1 MQLPEFKDVDALSLD
16 ERLRKRDRRRLM
28 LAGVAAIALHVG
40 TACAIAFAPAVKP
53 VEPPGEMEISID
65 LEPAMMSAESASAGE
80 AAASAPQAETPP
92 VPDPVEEV
100 AEETPPEP
108 APPEPTPP
116 EPEEVVE
123 PPPPE
128 PPPPEPVPE
137 PVEEVVQPEPIPEP
151 LPEPTPE
158 PLPEPPKEIV
168 EAEPPPPAEAAEVV
182 LPPRPKAKP
191 KPVVKPKVE
200 RAEKV
205 EKPVKPKPKAKP
217 KPASASSAA
226 AASRS
231 ERTDIG
237 GSGAKADPSELA
249 RYIGRLRSAL
259 ERRKR
264 YPSAAGGVSGTAS
277 LSFTINRSGQVTSFH
292 ITRSSGNAA
301 LDAATRAMVQGASL
315 PAIPGG
321 LPGSITVGVPVN
333 FSTR

>member
-1 MQLPEFKDVDALSLD
+1 MHLPEFHDTDALALD
-16 ERLRKRDRRRLM
+16 ERLQRRDRRRLM

-40 TACAIAFAPAVKP
+40 TAVAIAFAPAVKP

-65 LEPAMMSAESASAGE
+65 LEPAVMSAESASAGA

-92 VPDPVEEV
+92 EPEPLEEV

-108 APPEPTPP
+108 TPPEPTPP
-116 EPEEVVE
+116 EPEPVVE

-128 PPPPEPVPE
+128 PLPE
-137 PVEEVVQPEPIPEP
+137 PVEEVVQPEP
-151 LPEPTPE
+151 LPEPEPE
-158 PLPEPPKEIV
+158 PVTEPPPEEVV
-168 EAEPPPPAEAAEVV
+168 EAEPPPPAEQAEVV
-182 LPPRPKAKP
+182 LPSRPKPKP
-191 KPVVKPKVE
+191 KPVAKPKVE

-205 EKPVKPKPKAKP
+205 EPTPAAKPKPKPVAKP

-226 AASRS
+226 SAASSARK
-231 ERTDIG
+231 TDVG
-237 GSGAKADPSELA
+237 GSGAKADPNELA

-277 LSFTINRSGQVTSFH
+277 LSFTINRSGQVTSFR

-315 PAIPGG
+315 PAIPAG
-321 LPGSITVGVPVN
+321 LPATITVGVPVN
-333 FSTR
+333 FTR

>member
-1 MQLPEFKDVDALSLD
+1 MHLPEFHDTDALALD
-16 ERLRKRDRRRLM
+16 ERLQRRDRRRLM

-40 TACAIAFAPAVKP
+40 TAVAIAFAPAVKP

-65 LEPAMMSAESASAGE
+65 LEPAVMSAESASAGA

-92 VPDPVEEV
+92 EPEPLEEV

-108 APPEPTPP
+108 TPPEPTPP
-116 EPEEVVE
+116 EPEPVVE

-128 PPPPEPVPE
+128 PLPD
-137 PVEEVVQPEPIPEP
+137 PVEEVVQPEP
-151 LPEPTPE
+151 LPEPEPE
-158 PLPEPPKEIV
+158 PEPVTEPPPEEVV
-168 EAEPPPPAEAAEVV
+168 EAEPPPPADQAEVV
-182 LPPRPKAKP
+182 LPSRPKPKP
-191 KPVVKPKVE
+191 KPVAKPKVE

-205 EKPVKPKPKAKP
+205 EPTPAAKPKPKPVAKP

-226 AASRS
+226 SAASSARK
-231 ERTDIG
+231 TDVG
-237 GSGAKADPSELA
+237 GSGAKADPNELA

-277 LSFTINRSGQVTSFH
+277 LSFTINRSGQVTSFR

-315 PAIPGG
+315 PAIPAG
-321 LPGSITVGVPVN
+321 LPATITVGVPVN
-333 FSTR
+333 FTR